1 MLKLTL
7 VVLTG
12 GNSKRFGDNKCLY
25 KIGGKTMIEMIVDS
39 IGKLFSETIFVGSNP
54 QIGVGKF
61 LRDIHPNRG
70 PVGGLET
77 ALINSKYES
86 IFLIACDMPFVSF
99 EVVKNMIEVR
109 DEYSILCPLVENIY
123 QVTHAIYSKSVFP
136 AVVKELKRE
145 KPSLTH
151 IVLHTPNTLFLDE
164 NHFKHLEGYRESF
177 KNFNFKSEIKL
188 YNTENPA

>member
-7 VVLTG
+7 AVLTG

-25 KIGGKTMIEMIVDS
+25 KIGGKTMIGMIVDS
-39 IGKLFSETIFVGSNP
+39 IGKLFSEIIFVGSNP

-86 IFLIACDMPFVSF
+86 IFLIACDMPFVSS
-99 EVVKNMIEVR
+99 EVVKSMIEVR

-145 KPSLTH
+145 RPSLTH
-151 IVLHTPNTLFLDE
+151 IVLHTPKVLFLDE